1 MYSERIAGLK
11 SSAIRDILRITS
23 RLEVISFAGGLP
35 APELFPLQ
43 EIADAAQN
51 VLSKYGSSTLQ
62 YSLTEGLIPL
72 REKIAKILDP
82 DAKRLDIE
90 NILITQGAQQGLDLI
105 SKLFIDKGDMVF
117 TETPSYL
124 GALQSFQ
131 LFQADIMAIPSDEK
145 GIRINKLLERLKEQK
160 PKLIYLMPNFQN
172 PTGTSLSMERRLELI
187 EIIKGHNLVLV
198 EDDPYGELIFE
209 GEKLPSLYNLG
220 RSKNFIY
227 MSSFSKTIAPGLRV
241 AYVAGDKEIIQKLAV
256 IKQGTDLHTNT
267 FGQFIV
273 NEYLENENYYE
284 HINQIRQTYKIRR
297 DYMLSAIDRYFPESV
312 TWNRPAGG
320 MFLWVNLPD
329 GMDAHEVLLRC
340 LENDVAFVP
349 GQEFFFDFSG
359 KNTIRLNFSNANPE
373 NIEEGIRRIGE
384 VLKKINLQKE
394 LFR

>member
-1 MYSERIAGLK
+1 MLLQKSRGAERIAGLK
-11 SSAIRDILRITS
+11 SSAIRDILKITS
-23 RLEVISFAGGLP
+23 RPEVISFAGGLP

-51 VLSKYGSSTLQ
+51 VLLKYGSSALQ
-62 YSLTEGLIPL
+62 YSITEGLIPL

-82 DAKRLDIE
+82 DAKRLNIE
-90 NILITQGAQQGLDLI
+90 NILITQGSQQGLDLI

-131 LFQADIMAIPSDEK
+131 LFQADIIAIPSDEK

-172 PTGTSLSMERRLELI
+172 PSGTSLSMERRLKLI
-187 EIIKGHNLVLV
+187 EIIKSHDLMLV

-227 MSSFSKTIAPGLRV
+227 MGSFSKTIAPGLRV

-273 NEYLENENYYE
+273 NEYLENGNYYE

-297 DYMLSAIDRYFPESV
+297 DYMLSAIDRYSPKSV

-320 MFLWVNLPD
+320 MFLWVNLPE
-329 GMDAHEVLLRC
+329 GMDAQKILLRC

-349 GQEFFFDFSG
+349 GQEFFPDSSG

-384 VLKKINLQKE
+384 VLKAQI
-394 LFR
+394 